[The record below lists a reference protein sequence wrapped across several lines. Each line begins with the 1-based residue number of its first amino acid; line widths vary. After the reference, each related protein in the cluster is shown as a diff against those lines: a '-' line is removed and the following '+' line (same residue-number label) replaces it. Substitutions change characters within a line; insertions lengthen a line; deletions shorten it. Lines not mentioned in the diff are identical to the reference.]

1 MTRINIRNGEFWRV
15 ERLVKTY
22 KSIPKE
28 HQDKLVSMHDHEGD
42 LSVQVTE
49 KPISD
54 ELAAAIR
61 NAWMERFEDEDRV
74 FFFGPE
80 DDIDC

>member
-1 MTRINIRNGEFWRV
+1 
-15 ERLVKTY
+15 
-22 KSIPKE
+22 
-28 HQDKLVSMHDHEGD
+28 MHDHEGY